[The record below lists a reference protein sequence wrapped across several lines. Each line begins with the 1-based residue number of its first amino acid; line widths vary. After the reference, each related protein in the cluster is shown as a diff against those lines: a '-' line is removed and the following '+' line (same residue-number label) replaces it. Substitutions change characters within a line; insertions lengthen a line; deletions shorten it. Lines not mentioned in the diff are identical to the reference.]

1 MQWLDRVRVL
11 LLPLRAFRLRRGS
24 AWPRGGVHGSTACQM
39 VWQYGELKAL
49 FAAQGCGRCRL
60 CSPQRPMSLREHER
74 DYYGRVLTKEER
86 RDTYEWA
93 RARRV
98 LDSDHEKWDDKWW
111 LDIEEYGD
119 ANFEARKAA
128 GLAAHA
134 AALADGLSREAA
146 CDAALAAV
154 EALLLKQEPWRLEF
168 LKAEEGV
175 GEADANNRRRRA
187 AKGRAKE
194 EREERAELAPFGE
207 DYGSGGLN
215 RAEIDLFDDDGP

>member
-1 MQWLDRVRVL
+1 MFFTHA
-11 LLPLRAFRLRRGS
+11 PLWGYSPPAHDFFS
-24 AWPRGGVHGSTACQM
+24 
-39 VWQYGELKAL
+39 L
-49 FAAQGCGRCRL
+49 FF
-60 CSPQRPMSLREHER
+60 S
-74 DYYGRVLTKEER
+74 
-86 RDTYEWA
+86 
-93 RARRV
+93 
-98 LDSDHEKWDDKWW
+98 WDDKWW

-128 GLAAHA
+128 GRLATV
-134 AALADGLSREAA
+134 
-146 CDAALAAV
+146 AALAAV
-154 EALLLKQEPWRLEF
+154 EALLLKQEPWRLKF

-175 GEADANNRRRRA
+175 GEADANHRRRRA

>member
-1 MQWLDRVRVL
+1 MAHFL
-11 LLPLRAFRLRRGS
+11 S
-24 AWPRGGVHGSTACQM
+24 
-39 VWQYGELKAL
+39 
-49 FAAQGCGRCRL
+49 
-60 CSPQRPMSLREHER
+60 
-74 DYYGRVLTKEER
+74 
-86 RDTYEWA
+86 
-93 RARRV
+93 
-98 LDSDHEKWDDKWW
+98 
-111 LDIEEYGD
+111 
-119 ANFEARKAA
+119 

-154 EALLLKQEPWRLEF
+154 EALLLKQEPWRLKF

-215 RAEIDLFDDDGP
+215 RDLFDVR

>member
-1 MQWLDRVRVL
+1 M
-11 LLPLRAFRLRRGS
+11 PTLRR
-24 AWPRGGVHGSTACQM
+24 
-39 VWQYGELKAL
+39 
-49 FAAQGCGRCRL
+49 
-60 CSPQRPMSLREHER
+60 ER
-74 DYYGRVLTKEER
+74 
-86 RDTYEWA
+86 
-93 RARRV
+93 
-98 LDSDHEKWDDKWW
+98 
-111 LDIEEYGD
+111 
-119 ANFEARKAA
+119 A

-215 RAEIDLFDDDGP
+215 RAEIDLFDDDGL